1 MNISN
6 ELRADLN
13 KAKRNAYDFKRTQ
26 NEDQDKRVA
35 EVNMF
40 DIKGLGMS
48 ELSTKTDF
56 NKKVKDFEN
65 V

>member
-13 KAKRNAYDFKRTQ
+13 KAKRNAYDFKRTR